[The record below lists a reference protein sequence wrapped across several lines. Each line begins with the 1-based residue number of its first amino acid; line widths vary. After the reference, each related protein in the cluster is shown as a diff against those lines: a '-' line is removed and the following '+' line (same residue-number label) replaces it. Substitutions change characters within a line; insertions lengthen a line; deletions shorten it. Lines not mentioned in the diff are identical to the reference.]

1 MKGKKG
7 RKEERRG
14 RRGASNHRAFLIK
27 ELVTVTLLVEMP
39 GLIWARQHPGL
50 GVRGELE
57 LTGHTHTHTHTH
69 IHTHTYTHISPAHP
83 VSLLSLC
90 QVARDVS
97 RLISFS

>member
-69 IHTHTYTHISPAHP
+69 THISPAHP

-90 QVARDVS
+90 QVARDLS